1 MAQTVT
7 FALLGAFLLSFTY
20 VPMMASLFLSKKLSH
35 KKTFSDRMMER
46 LEKIYKTALEKMLRF
61 PKTIIAASVVLFV
74 ISLFIFSRLGGEF
87 IPTLPEGDFALET
100 RMLTGSNIKSSIN
113 TLTQAAHILKTR
125 FPEVQKVVGKNGSSE
140 IPTDPMPLEGSDLMV
155 ILKNKKEWT
164 SARTYDELAEKMHT
178 ALQDIPDA
186 TFAFMY
192 PVQMRFNELISGAR
206 QDVVCKLFG
215 ENLDTLAQYAEK
227 LVPVVNSVKGT
238 ADLYV
243 ETVTGVPQILV
254 TYNRTAI
261 AHYGLNIED
270 INRVLNTAFAGQS
283 AGLVYEGERRFDLV
297 VRLENTQR
305 QDITDVQNLLIP
317 TPSGAQIPLTQ
328 VATVA
333 IKEGPNQ
340 IQREDAQRRIVVG
353 FNVRG
358 RDVESIVEELNKKI
372 KQQVRLPVGYYIEY
386 GGQFQNLT
394 EARQRLSI
402 AVPVALL
409 LILVMLYF
417 AFGKIKYGLLIFSA
431 IPLSAIG
438 GVLFLWMRG
447 MPFSISAGIGFIA
460 LFGVAV
466 LNGIVLIAEF
476 IRLKHSGIHDIKQ
489 IIMEGTRIRLR
500 PVLMTAAVASLG
512 FLPMALSHGAGAEV
526 QRPLATVVIG
536 GLITATFLTLIV
548 LPVLYMWFEDR
559 DARKVSAPKVVAII
573 LLMVVCK
580 PAFTQTGA
588 TRTMPLE
595 EMLQRAN
602 TNNLSL
608 QASRSGIG
616 YWKQLQRATTE
627 LPKTQIGAEYGN
639 INSLQNDTRFYI
651 NQSFEL
657 PVVYRRQKEYYQAHE
672 QMVNSTAALKQ
683 QELHKAVKTVFYNMV
698 DLLERQHLLLRLD
711 SVYSRFL
718 DAASLRLKTG
728 ESTMLEKSNA
738 ETQIQQ
744 LKLQQEQVKA
754 DLRIEQQQ
762 LQWLLNTRDSLLPQY
777 PAVKKE
783 FGLTNDTAAIA
794 GHPAMQLQQQ
804 QVKVNAAQTNIEKA
818 RLSPEFTLGYSN
830 QSIIGYQT
838 KDGVTQDYYDAGDRF
853 NIYQLSVAL
862 PIFNKGVKARIKA
875 AQVQEETARMEVAA
889 TSQYLTSQLQQL
901 NEAYK
906 KYAGQVQYYE
916 TNGLKQAA
924 LITRNARLGF
934 EKGDVSY
941 VEWTLQMNNAVNI
954 ELGYL
959 QAIHNLNNAI
969 IELEY
974 LTGK

>member
-1 MAQTVT
+1 MQG
-7 FALLGAFLLSFTY
+7 AL
-20 VPMMASLFLSKKLSH
+20 
-35 KKTFSDRMMER
+35 
-46 LEKIYKTALEKMLRF
+46 
-61 PKTIIAASVVLFV
+61 
-74 ISLFIFSRLGGEF
+74 
-87 IPTLPEGDFALET
+87 
-100 RMLTGSNIKSSIN
+100 
-113 TLTQAAHILKTR
+113 Q
-125 FPEVQKVVGKNGSSE
+125 E
-140 IPTDPMPLEGSDLMV
+140 IPG
-155 ILKNKKEWT
+155 
-164 SARTYDELAEKMHT
+164 
-178 ALQDIPDA
+178 A
-186 TFAFMY
+186 TFGFQY

-206 QDVVCKLFG
+206 QDVVCKIFG
-215 ENLDTLAQYAEK
+215 ENLDTLAQYAGK
-227 LVPVVNSVKGT
+227 VGAIISSVKGA

-243 ETVTGVPQILV
+243 ETVTGMPQILV
-254 TYNRTAI
+254 TYNRAAI

-297 VRLENTQR
+297 VRLENMQR
-305 QDITDVQNLLIP
+305 QDVTDVQNLLIP
-317 TPSGAQIPLTQ
+317 TPTGAQIPLSQ
-328 VATVA
+328 VATVV
-333 IKEGPNQ
+333 IKDGPNQ
-340 IQREDAQRRIVVG
+340 IQREDAKRRIITG

-358 RDVESIVEELNKKI
+358 RDVQSVVEELNNKI
-372 KQQVRLPVGYYIEY
+372 KQQVKLPSGYYVVY

-394 EARQRLSI
+394 EARKRLAI

-417 AFGKIKYGLLIFSA
+417 AFGRIKYGLLIFSA

-438 GVLFLWMRG
+438 GILLLWMRS

-476 IRLKHSGIHDIKQ
+476 IRLKQQGIHEIKQ

-500 PVLMTAAVASLG
+500 PVLMTASVASLG
-512 FLPMALSHGAGAEV
+512 FLPMALSQGAGAEV

-536 GLITATFLTLIV
+536 GLITATFLTLVV
-548 LPVLYMWFEDR
+548 LPVLYMWVEK
-559 DARKVSAPKVVAII
+559 RKQVKVASPVVGMII
-573 LLMVVCK
+573 IALFVCQG
-580 PAFTQTGA
+580 AFSQTGVE
-588 TRTMPLE
+588 RPVMLE
-595 EMLQRAN
+595 QMLQQAN
-602 TNNLSL
+602 ANNLSL
-608 QASRSGIG
+608 KVSRSGVG
-616 YWKQLQRATTE
+616 YWKQLQTATTD
-627 LPKTQIGAEYGN
+627 LPRTQVGGEYGG
-639 INSLQNDTRFYI
+639 INSLNKDTRFFI

-657 PVVYRRQKEYYQAHE
+657 PVVYRRQKELYGAQEHVANT
-672 QMVNSTAALKQ
+672 QVMLKQ
-683 QELHKAVKTVFYNMV
+683 QELQKAVKTVFYNMV
-698 DLLERQHLLLRLD
+698 DLLERQKLLIRLD
-711 SVYSRFL
+711 SIYSRFL
-718 DAASLRLKTG
+718 NAANLRLKTG

-762 LQWLLNTRDSLLPQY
+762 LQWLLNTKEMLLPEY
-777 PAVKKE
+777 HALKKE
-783 FGLTNDTAAIA
+783 PTGLTDTLAVVN
-794 GHPAMQLQQQ
+794 HPAIQLQQQ
-804 QVKVNAAQTNIEKA
+804 QVKVTAAQTNIEKA
-818 RLSPEFTLGYSN
+818 KLNPDFTLGYSN

-838 KDGVTQDYYDAGDRF
+838 KDGVTQQYYGGGDRF

-862 PIFNKGVKARIKA
+862 PIFNKAVKARIKA
-875 AQVQEETARMEVAA
+875 GQLQTATTRMEVDA
-889 TSQYLTSQLQQL
+889 TSQYLTNQWQQL

-906 KYAGQVQYYE
+906 KYNGQMQYYE
-916 TNGLKQAA
+916 TSGLQQAA

-959 QAIHNLNNAI
+959 QAVHALNNTI